1 MIGDN
6 VLTTDHQ
13 LILRSEEEMIP
24 WSDLE
29 VILNKLETSTQ
40 EFNYNNARNLLMEAV
55 PGYQPKNDIDDL
67 MYLGS

>member
-13 LILRSEEEMIP
+13 LILRLEEEMVS

-29 VILNKLETSTQ
+29 VILNKLETSIQ
-40 EFNYNNARNLLMEAV
+40 ECNYNNARNLLMEAV
-55 PGYQPKNDIDDL
+55 PGYRPKNDIDDL
-67 MYLGS
+67 MYLD